1 MAYSRVCISSGH
13 GLKVRGASGFIDEV
27 DEARLVVEKLAG
39 DLVLHGVE
47 VQTFHDD
54 TSTNQDQNL
63 KTIVN
68 WHNSRGPHDLDI
80 SVHFN
85 AYEKTAKPMGTEVL
99 YVSKGDL
106 AADLSDAIA
115 AVGFIDRGP
124 KYRDNLYFL
133 NKTNAPAVLLEVCF
147 VDSEEDCRI
156 YADEFDQICAN
167 IADCLANDTV
177 VVPPEPIPPTD
188 DYLFE
193 AIGTCSWFGG
203 PDDAGVSASE
213 GLAFHFEINPANQHL
228 FLPLQPT
235 GTTGLARRL
244 NAKAVNYIACRW
256 DYAITPK
263 DMLATDLMALV
274 TNPRTG
280 RSTCAY
286 PADWGPHEEKTGRA
300 ADLSPALMQ
309 DLGLKTDDIVEVV
322 YPWMGD

>member
-1 MAYSRVCISSGH
+1 MAYSRICISSGH
-13 GLKVRGASGFIDEV
+13 GLHVRGASGFIDEV

-39 DLVLHGVE
+39 DLTLRGVE

-68 WHNSRGPHDLDI
+68 WHNAQGPHDLDI
-80 SVHFN
+80 SCHFN
-85 AYEKTAKPMGTEVL
+85 AHQKTTKPMGTEVL
-99 YVSKGDL
+99 YVSQADL

-124 KYRDNLYFL
+124 KKRTDLYVL
-133 NKTNAPAVLLEVCF
+133 NNTEAPAVLLEICF

-167 IADCLANDTV
+167 LADCLAGDTV
-177 VVPPEPIPPTD
+177 VVPPEPTPPEG

-203 PDDAGVSASE
+203 PDDTGVSPSE
-213 GLAFHFEINPANQHL
+213 GLAFHFEINTANQHL
-228 FLPLQPT
+228 FLPLQPP

-256 DYAITPK
+256 SYEDTPK
-263 DMLATDLMALV
+263 EMLATDLMALV

-309 DLGLKTDDIVEVV
+309 DLGLKTDDVVEVV